1 MIEYK
6 YDKEHYIYNPNR
18 DAIKKWLLN
27 IPSTYIDLVLEIVQD
42 FPFNERYINGN
53 HCYSEDYFNG
63 IDESYYDDEETMW
76 LACFKDLNIDFEDK
90 DIYTFQYL
98 LYAFVAWLSYSKN
111 MKMFK
116 IHNKKQAI
124 EKDFTNA

>member
-6 YDKEHYIYNPNR
+6 YDLEHYKHNPNR
-18 DAIKKWLLN
+18 EAIKKWILN
-27 IPSTYIDLVLEIVQD
+27 LPSIYYDMIVD
-42 FPFNERYINGN
+42 ISNNFHWNERYLDGN
-53 HCYSEDYFNG
+53 KCSSEHFWNG
-63 IDESYYDDEETMW
+63 IDDYYYDEEQTLW
-76 LACFKDLNIDFEDK
+76 LACFKDLNIDYENK

-116 IHNKKQAI
+116 IYHKKIDI
-124 EKDFTNA
+124 EKDFV